1 MFRSVTS
8 HAATGATE
16 GAGHAAAVGKGN
28 DATAR
33 EPVIFRPMAQTFVA
47 SAPGRCGIAGNPSDL
62 YGGRVL
68 SCSLPARATCRLTVG
83 EDEALP
89 EDRTLWDAAFGRFPV
104 EGPCR
109 VEWRTDIPRSSGL
122 SGSTALLAATVA
134 CLKLARGEAVT
145 PDVELA
151 MAVRDVEREK
161 VVCGYQDAM
170 MIVLGGLRLM
180 DFAGKGPDE
189 AGPLPTSRVV
199 EAPLPFLL
207 VTTGVERLSGSV
219 HGPMVERWRQ
229 GDASVVKAMRALP
242 DLADF
247 GAKALVEGDLKGLGE
262 LMDMNHRFIRSLGG
276 SGEAIDAL
284 IARCKAHGALGAK
297 LAGAGLG
304 GTVIALTQD
313 PDGLQRGLER
323 DGYARFLR
331 PEVAP
336 GLTVEP
342 VVEETRSV

>member
-1 MFRSVTS
+1 M
-8 HAATGATE
+8 
-16 GAGHAAAVGKGN
+16 
-28 DATAR
+28 
-33 EPVIFRPMAQTFVA
+33 
-47 SAPGRCGIAGNPSDL
+47 GNPSDL

-68 SCSLPARATCRLTVG
+68 SCSLGARATCRLTVG
-83 EDEALP
+83 GEESLP
-89 EDRTLWDAAFGRFPV
+89 EDRTLWDAAFGHFPV

-109 VEWRTDIPRSSGL
+109 VEWTTDISRSSGL

-134 CLKLARGEAVT
+134 CLKMARGETVT
-145 PDVELA
+145 PDVEFA
-151 MAVRDVEREK
+151 MRLRDVEREK

-180 DFAGKGPDE
+180 DFAGKGPDVP
-189 AGPLPTSRVV
+189 GPLPTSRTI

-219 HGPMVERWRQ
+219 HGPMIERWRQ
-229 GDASVVKAMRALP
+229 GDASVVKAMKALP
-242 DLADF
+242 DLAEF

-262 LMDMNHRFIRSLGG
+262 LMDMNHRFVKSLGG

-304 GTVIALTQD
+304 GTVIALTKN
-313 PDGLQRGLER
+313 PENLEFALR
-323 DGYARFLR
+323 HDGYSRFLR

-336 GLTVEP
+336 GLTVETP
-342 VVEETRSV
+342 VVDPGVVSS